1 MRTKHWRD
9 LFKAA
14 LMGAALAVT
23 PLSASAQETYE
34 FSIQTAVPNS
44 SLYFKLLTKF
54 ADQIETMSGGRL
66 KAEVLPSGAIVA
78 PFEIQSAVSDGV
90 VKAGFA
96 WPNYWSG
103 KNPAYI
109 LFTNVPANT
118 GMDQRTLMAWYYD
131 GEGQELYR
139 QLNQDIMGLNTVSFL
154 LQPMGPDPLGWFNEP
169 IESMDDFRN
178 VKYRSPPGI
187 AGQTYKEMGVSA
199 VALPGAEVVPAAQ
212 RGVID
217 AAEWIGPA
225 DDRNLGLSKIWKHY
239 YLQGLHQQS
248 DMGELIINKE
258 FWDSLPKDLQAI
270 IEVATLAQAT
280 QTLNSNIKD
289 NAEAVRYFQEQEGVT
304 IHDTPESYY
313 REFIEA
319 QNKVT
324 AQYAANDEFFAKV
337 LKSQNEFADMVY
349 PYWSRVLELYTN
361 LVQTAHET
369 KQSQG
374 QK

>member
-1 MRTKHWRD
+1 MRTSYWRN
-9 LFKAA
+9 LCGSVAV
-14 LMGAALAVT
+14 GAAIAAA
-23 PLSASAQETYE
+23 PLTASAQETYE

-44 SLYFKLLTKF
+44 SLYFQLLTKF

-66 KAEVLPSGAIVA
+66 QAEVLPSGAIVA

-90 VKAGFA
+90 IKAGFA

-131 GEGQELYR
+131 GEGRELYR
-139 QLNQDIMGLNTVSFL
+139 QLNQEIMGLNTVSFL

-187 AGQTYKEMGVSA
+187 AGQTYKEMGVAA

-248 DMGELIINKE
+248 DMGELIINKD

-289 NAEAVRYFQEQEGVT
+289 NAEAVRHFQEQEGVT

-337 LKSQNEFADMVY
+337 LKSQNEFADLVY

-369 KQSQG
+369 KQAQG
-374 QK
+374 RE